1 MTQHARSGDE
11 FSKATFS
18 KKAFTDAEK
27 FELLS
32 AYLDDEAT
40 EQEQCLVEHWLSS
53 DLALQRHYQ
62 AQLRLRS
69 AMRVVFNEPGAPTSH
84 LFPSESP
91 APADPSI
98 ISSPTASPT
107 ASPTDNSGSSVGLSL
122 NTPLGTPLS
131 TPLSTLGSPRALG
144 F

>member
-11 FSKATFS
+11 FSQETFS

-32 AYLDDEAT
+32 AYLDDEVT
-40 EQEQCLVEHWLSS
+40 EQERCWVEHWLSS
-53 DLALQRHYQ
+53 DLQLQEHYQ

-69 AMRVVFNEPGAPTSH
+69 AMRAVFDEPSHTSN
-84 LFPSESP
+84 LFSAEPPAQASQFHSESVISNPSNPSE
-91 APADPSI
+91 D
-98 ISSPTASPT
+98 
-107 ASPTDNSGSSVGLSL
+107 SGSPVGLCL
-122 NTPLGTPLS
+122 RV
-131 TPLSTLGSPRALG
+131 LGSRRALG

>member
-32 AYLDDEAT
+32 AYLDDEVT

-53 DLALQRHYQ
+53 DLALQQHYQ

-69 AMRVVFNEPGAPTSH
+69 AMRAVFNEPGAPTSH
-84 LFPSESP
+84 LFSSEPP
-91 APADPSI
+91 APADPLI
-98 ISSPTASPT
+98 MSSPTD
-107 ASPTDNSGSSVGLSL
+107 SPTDNSGSSVGLSL
-122 NTPLGTPLS
+122 NTSLS
-131 TPLSTLGSPRALG
+131 STSLSTLGSPRALG
-144 F
+144 L